1 MAEDSETRWGSRR
14 RRISSPWY
22 VFFILFY
29 IYICTVLK
37 CTNFFL
43 GISEMIFYTS
53 CLDSTVPIDL
63 IDVRAHD
70 SNVEMLFSF
79 IERAPAAMNGI
90 YACVDRLLCTI

>member
-1 MAEDSETRWGSRR
+1 
-14 RRISSPWY
+14 
-22 VFFILFY
+22 
-29 IYICTVLK
+29 
-37 CTNFFL
+37 
-43 GISEMIFYTS
+43 MIFYTS